1 MDPARRIAE
10 LKREWADKDAEIA
23 ALQRVVA
30 ADRENC
36 STSIGAKVLAKNS
49 PSPKKERPHERDC
62 DYAADSS
69 RRRPRPPPFEG
80 SDSPRSFHSHA
91 ECYVAQTAKL
101 QREHSKPRG
110 KDSSNLIKGI
120 ADLQRTQTDAELRRK
135 NLDKRSSSFSGLP
148 TASTSSSSS
157 SRPRSTTGDSGSR
170 RSKNEKDTRSLAEIE
185 SDQARAAQPA
195 MSRPVAPRV
204 LPVSP
209 PAIRRRTEKPDSE
222 SEEDEDEEDSDDDD
236 EDGLKVGKARK
247 GTTKRHTRQ
256 RRRDSLDYCT
266 WVGRDEAHTATEG
279 FYGIPFAQPPVGNLR
294 FAPPVAPTS
303 SFGVFD
309 ASKYGPICPQGDVIA
324 GTDPSVLEVLANTAL
339 DLLNATGIL
348 VGLTGGQEDCL
359 TINIQRPVGTTADSR
374 LPVFGGA
381 FQFGGSSTYENYSHN
396 LIQTSVEA
404 GSPVIFV
411 SINYRVSSFGFLGGA
426 EMRAD
431 PTTTPNA
438 GLMDQ
443 RLALEWVQKNI
454 ANFGGDPTKVT
465 ATGESSGA
473 MSIGLQ
479 MVAYDGK
486 LNGLF
491 RGAIMESGSALS
503 YTSLTMQF
511 VPRTDGVFLT
521 KLAQELVE
529 AGSYAKD
536 VAIISGD
543 QYDEVNLTT
552 TADVDDWLKHVIFP
566 HATDE
571 MRAEILDLYPED
583 PTQGS
588 PFDTG
593 FLNMLT
599 PQNKRINAIVGD
611 VAMQAWRKHFISFTK
626 KTQPT
631 WSYSSRV
638 FKNIPFLGSFH
649 VSDIAA
655 VFGIFPTPPAKEMQ
669 VHGVGKN
676 LIQFSEMGSTIIQDT
691 FREKA
696 LAYWPTIAKYVA
708 L

>member
-1 MDPARRIAE
+1 M
-10 LKREWADKDAEIA
+10 LG
-23 ALQRVVA
+23 ALIISLYPLLVVSKSISGPTV
-30 ADRENC
+30 
-36 STSIGAKVLAKNS
+36 ST
-49 PSPKKERPHERDC
+49 PD
-62 DYAADSS
+62 
-69 RRRPRPPPFEG
+69 G
-80 SDSPRSFHSHA
+80 S
-91 ECYVAQTAKL
+91 
-101 QREHSKPRG
+101 
-110 KDSSNLIKGI
+110 
-120 ADLQRTQTDAELRRK
+120 
-135 NLDKRSSSFSGLP
+135 
-148 TASTSSSSS
+148 
-157 SRPRSTTGDSGSR
+157 
-170 RSKNEKDTRSLAEIE
+170 
-185 SDQARAAQPA
+185 
-195 MSRPVAPRV
+195 
-204 LPVSP
+204 
-209 PAIRRRTEKPDSE
+209 
-222 SEEDEDEEDSDDDD
+222 
-236 EDGLKVGKARK
+236 
-247 GTTKRHTRQ
+247 
-256 RRRDSLDYCT
+256 T
-266 WVGRDEAHTATEG
+266 WVGRNEAHTATEG

-303 SFGVFD
+303 SFGVYD
-309 ASKYGPICPQGDVIA
+309 ASRYGPICPQGDIFA
-324 GTDPSVLEVLANTAL
+324 GTDPSVLDVLGNTAL
-339 DLLNATGIL
+339 DLLNSTGIL
-348 VGLTGGQEDCL
+348 ELEQEDCL

-404 GSPVIFV
+404 GAPIIFV

-426 EMRAD
+426 EMQAD

-454 ANFGGDPTKVT
+454 ANFGGDPAKVT

-473 MSIGLQ
+473 MCIAMQ
-479 MVAYDGK
+479 MIAYDGK

-491 RGAIMESGSALS
+491 RGAILESGSTVPVDVTERGQPGFDTMVSATGCSTAPDKIACLRKVPYADLLAATNSVPFALS
-503 YTSLTMQF
+503 YTSFAMPF
-511 VPRTDGVFLT
+511 IPRTDGVFLT
-521 KLAQELVE
+521 RLAQDLVE
-529 AGSYAKD
+529 DGSYAKD

-552 TADVDDWLKHVIFP
+552 TAHVDDWLKNVVFP
-566 HATDE
+566 HTTDE
-571 MRAEILDLYPED
+571 MRAEILNLYPED

-588 PFDTG
+588 PFDSG

-611 VAMQAWRKHFISFTK
+611 MAMQSWRKHFISFTK

-655 VFGIFPTPPAKEMQ
+655 VFGMLPTPPAKEMQ
-669 VHGVGKN
+669 VRDPALLVPEQGTHHGVGKN